1 MKLRVLSLVFV
12 LVIGIFSTSGQN
24 TAKLHKG
31 IEEYFDSLIY
41 YPTDTITSRIDRL
54 ITALPDKKEQAKV
67 AGAAFD
73 YFYGS
78 PVMGMEA
85 VSLHIA
91 DNWFLN
97 GKLEWA
103 NPESWHLLYTFAE
116 FNRSSM
122 IGCDAPEL
130 ILESIDGYMMNIL
143 KGDCQWKILYFYDD
157 KCATCKEETPQLARF
172 AKEYSGPRVTIFAV
186 YTQDNREEW
195 EEYVKLIFGDI
206 ANPYVTI
213 LHLWDPEVSSSYHM
227 KYGVLTTP
235 SMFLIDRFNII
246 TGRKLNCEALC
257 RLLDVKLN
265 ESNEFRKLFNNIF
278 SSMEPVDKDV
288 IDQVAE
294 TFFRRTE
301 SDSTLYRETFHELYS
316 FLKNTPGAA
325 FQQGALDIGH
335 NYILEK
341 KEYWPMEYLNNISR
355 DIRLSS
361 TNLPG
366 EKASDLFLT
375 DSKGRERRLLKGCS
389 RYTILWFY
397 LISCEECHKEAL
409 ALAEKE
415 KYLRKK
421 GVKVKSV
428 YVGGDEESWRDFQ
441 KRNPKKWVYLWNK
454 TGESGLDSLY
464 DVRTVPQIYLLD
476 RKKRVI
482 GRELGAEH
490 LFELLD
496 TL

>member
-1 MKLRVLSLVFV
+1 MKLRVISLVFV

-41 YPTDTITSRIDRL
+41 YPIDTITSRIDRL
-54 ITALPDKKEQAKV
+54 ITALPDKKEQAKI

-78 PVMGMEA
+78 PLMGMEA

-122 IGCDAPEL
+122 IGCNAPEL
-130 ILESIDGYMMNIL
+130 ILESIEGYMINIL
-143 KGDCQWKILYFYDD
+143 KGDAQWKILYFYDD
-157 KCATCKEETPQLARF
+157 QCSTCKEETPGLARF
-172 AKEYSGPRVTIFAV
+172 AREYSGPGITIFAI
-186 YTQDNREEW
+186 YTQGDRKEW
-195 EEYVKLIFGDI
+195 QEYVNRIFGDI
-206 ANPYVTI
+206 SNPDVTI
-213 LHLWDPEVSSSYHM
+213 LHLWDPEANSAYHM

-246 TGRKLNCEALC
+246 AGRKLNCEALY
-257 RLLDVKLN
+257 RLLDVKFN
-265 ESNEFRKLFNNIF
+265 ESNEFRKLFVNIF
-278 SSMEPVDKDV
+278 SSMEPVDEDV
-288 IDQVAE
+288 IKQVAE
-294 TFFRRTE
+294 TFYRRTAL
-301 SDSTLYRETFHELYS
+301 DSALYRETFHELYS

-325 FQQGALDIGH
+325 FQQGALDIGSS
-335 NYILEK
+335 YMLEK
-341 KEYWPMEYLNNISR
+341 EEYWSKEYLEYISY
-355 DIRLSS
+355 DIKLSS

-366 EKASDLFLT
+366 EKASDLLLN
-375 DSKGRERRLLKGCS
+375 DSKGRERRLLEGCS

-397 LISCEECHKEAL
+397 LISCEECSKEAV

-421 GVKVKSV
+421 GVNVKAI
-428 YVGGDEESWRDFQ
+428 YVGEDEEAWRNFQ
-441 KRNPKKWVYLWNK
+441 KRNPKKWVHLWDK
-454 TGESGLDSLY
+454 TGKSGLDTLY

-476 RKKRVI
+476 RKKRII
-482 GRELGAEH
+482 GRELGTEH
-490 LFELLD
+490 LFDLLD

>member
-1 MKLRVLSLVFV
+1 MKLRVISLVFV

-24 TAKLHKG
+24 TAKFHKG
-31 IEEYFDSLIY
+31 IEEYFDSLLY
-41 YPTDTITSRIDRL
+41 YPTDTINSRIDRL

-91 DNWFLN
+91 ENWFLN

-122 IGCDAPEL
+122 IGCHAPEL
-130 ILESIDGYMMNIL
+130 ILESIDGYMVNVL
-143 KGDCQWKILYFYDD
+143 KGDGQWKILYFYDD
-157 KCATCKEETPQLARF
+157 KCSTCKEETPQLAKF
-172 AKEYSGPRVTIFAV
+172 AKEYSGPRITFFAI
-186 YTQDNREEW
+186 YTQGNRLEW
-195 EEYVKLIFGDI
+195 EEYVKRIFGDI
-206 ANPYVTI
+206 SNPDVI
-213 LHLWDPEVSSSYHM
+213 IFHLWDPEVASSYHM
-227 KYGVLTTP
+227 KYGVLSTP
-235 SMFLIDRFNII
+235 SMFLIDRFNVIA
-246 TGRKLNCEALC
+246 GRKLNCEALC

-265 ESNEFRKLFNNIF
+265 ESNEFRKLFANIF
-278 SSMEPVDKDV
+278 ASMEPVDKEV

-294 TFFRRTE
+294 TFYRRTAP
-301 SDSTLYRETFHELYS
+301 DSTLYRETFHELYS
-316 FLKNTPGAA
+316 FLKNTPEAP
-325 FQQGALDIGH
+325 FQQGALDVGRT
-335 NYILEK
+335 YILEK
-341 KEYWPMEYLNNISR
+341 EKYWSREYLDYISY

-375 DSKGRERRLLKGCS
+375 DINKRERRLLQGCS

-397 LISCEECHKEAL
+397 TISCEECRKEAL
-409 ALAEKE
+409 VLAEKE
-415 KYLRKK
+415 EYLRKK
-421 GVKVKSV
+421 GVKVKSI
-428 YVGGDEESWRDFQ
+428 YVGENEEAWRDFQ
-441 KRNPKKWVYLWNK
+441 KKNPKKWVYLWDK
-454 TGESGLDSLY
+454 TGKSGLDTLY

-482 GRELGAEH
+482 GRELGTEH